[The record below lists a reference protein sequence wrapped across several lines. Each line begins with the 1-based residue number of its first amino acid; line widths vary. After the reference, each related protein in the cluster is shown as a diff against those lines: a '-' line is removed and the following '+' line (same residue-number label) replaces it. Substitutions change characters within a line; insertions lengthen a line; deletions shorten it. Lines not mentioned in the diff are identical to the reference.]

1 MTAAET
7 ETSPEASTDSP
18 EEPEMPEHEEVEH
31 EEGPETEDGVEEQP
45 DESEPDMEEP
55 DIYEFSEESGYTA
68 GDLEPA
74 YEEIDEDAYQ
84 VDEDAE
90 KVLIGDS
97 SWNEIEGMLSEGE
110 DSESWTDRVK
120 SYLFDHDKEYAVS
133 GATGLGAGLFTGF
146 LGYTTAAG
154 LMITGGAG
162 LLGWGVGSYLGDR
175 IRDYLSD
182 EEAEAGGE
190 EEVEENEEDLDH
202 ELAEYSDWDVEI
214 VNEEGYGEA
223 VEEYMQQAQ

>member
-1 MTAAET
+1 MTATET
-7 ETSPEASTDSP
+7 ETSPETSTDSP

-31 EEGPETEDGVEEQP
+31 EEGPETEEEVEEET
-45 DESEPDMEEP
+45 DESEPDIDEP

-68 GDLEPA
+68 GDLERA
-74 YEEIDEDAYQ
+74 YEAIDEEAYQ
-84 VDEDAE
+84 VKEEDE

-120 SYLFDHDKEYAVS
+120 SYLFDHDKEYGTA

-175 IRDYLSD
+175 ISEYLSD
-182 EEAEAGGE
+182 EETE
-190 EEVEENEEDLDH
+190 EEPSEEPDEDTEVEH
-202 ELAEYSDWDVEI
+202 ELSEYSDWEVEI
-214 VNEEGYGEA
+214 VDEEAYGEA